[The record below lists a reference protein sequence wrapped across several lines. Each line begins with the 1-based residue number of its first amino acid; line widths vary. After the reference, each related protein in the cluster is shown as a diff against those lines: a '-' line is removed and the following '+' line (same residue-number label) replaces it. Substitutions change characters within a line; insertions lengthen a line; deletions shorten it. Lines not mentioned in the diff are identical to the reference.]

1 MYKMILLATAKN
13 LQQGY
18 VAPDDVNIALQQAQ
32 LSFTDYLLGEF
43 QTYASG
49 RPIPRVQFGMNESVR
64 QRLTPLI
71 GLPVTLT
78 IDGTG
83 FATYPSD
90 YQQMDAMTTIDQN
103 RIRFVPQHKKYSY
116 VNSQIDPVATNP
128 IYLIVDN
135 GFQFYPITLGQAVL
149 SYVKTPPAIV
159 WGYIPDANGLPV
171 YNPATSTDPV
181 WYDIDCYEIISRAL
195 KIFGVNMD
203 VPMLVQYGDQIQKQG
218 Q

>member
-1 MYKMILLATAKN
+1 MILLATAKN

-83 FATYPSD
+83 FAPYPSD
-90 YQQMDAMTTIDQN
+90 YQQMDAMTTINQN

-116 VNSQIDPVATNP
+116 INSQIDPVATNP